1 MIRKVYLDGELAEKF
16 GSEFTINAKTM
27 SDVFRNLECN
37 FPEMRH
43 YLMECHEKDV
53 GFLCQVGDEG
63 LQDEEELLL
72 SLGEG
77 DVYISPQPAGSKSGL
92 GKILAAIAIVVV
104 VGLSALATGGASLAA
119 IGASINAV
127 GFVGAVGAGLGIAA
141 GSTLGL
147 LALGVAV
154 NLALTGIQQMMAP
167 DPSVDTPDTPIAEN
181 SYLFSGAEQNILEGD
196 PVPIVYGQLRIP
208 GRPIGFEL
216 RNKENV
222 FANYSWGG
230 GTHGGGE
237 FQGGGPGSIQIKLK

>member
-37 FPEMRH
+37 FPEMRQ

-53 GFLCQVGDEG
+53 GFLCQIGDEG

-92 GKILAAIAIVVV
+92 GKILAAIAIVAIIIYFPQTFGYLTQAGATAAGTTA
-104 VGLSALATGGASLAA
+104 GLTLPGLVAASL
-119 IGASINAV
+119 
-127 GFVGAVGAGLGIAA
+127 
-141 GSTLGL
+141 
-147 LALGVAV
+147 AV

-167 DPSVDTPDTPIAEN
+167 DPSVDDFNNDKET
-181 SYLFSGAEQNILEGD
+181 SYLFRGAEQNVIEGD
-196 PVPIVYGQLRIP
+196 PVPVVYGQLRVP
-208 GRPIGFEL
+208 SRPIGFEV
-216 RNKENV
+216 RNKEGV
-222 FANYSWGG
+222 FSNMYSN
-230 GTHGGGE
+230 
-237 FQGGGPGSIQIKLK
+237 GSIYGNYGPWKSYGYDKD